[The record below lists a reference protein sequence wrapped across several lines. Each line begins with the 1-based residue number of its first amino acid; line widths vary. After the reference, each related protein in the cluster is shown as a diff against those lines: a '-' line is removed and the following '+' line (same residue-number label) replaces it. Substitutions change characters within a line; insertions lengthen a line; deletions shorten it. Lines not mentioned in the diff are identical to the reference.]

1 MYVVGDASIL
11 KAAGKGHTV
20 KVAVEGNIGSG
31 KTTFLEGCQQF
42 VDTTVLIEPV
52 TIWRDLQGQNLL
64 ELMYKEPKRWS
75 LAFQTYVQLTMMQ
88 LHLAPVQ
95 TPVKLMERS
104 LHSARYVFIENLYRS
119 GHMTS
124 LELSIL
130 DQWFGWINE
139 NVAVGLDMIIYLRT
153 RPEVAMARIQ
163 KRKRPEED
171 QLPFDWLCQ
180 VHNLHEDWLLGRSK
194 FPLPPK
200 VLSKIGNTLRMC
212 GMAKASE
219 ECRRRIVAGLGAQ
232 IPAKT
237 CRRYGCNYSPQSSSA
252 GATVAMDPRF
262 GAKFLVLILS
272 FVASVFFLFYYYFFY
287 SIVVKRVSD

>member
-1 MYVVGDASIL
+1 MHVPFASAICYLARLSVVERCSVCVITIYSPAYRERGMNRIERKEWLHYASSAWYSAWKIVLVLSFGTYALAQVSNCAKTYQDVVGDASLL

-104 LHSARYVFIENLYRS
+104 LHSARYVFIENLYCRCAFVLLIRS
-119 GHMTS
+119 
-124 LELSIL
+124 LLS
-130 DQWFGWINE
+130 
-139 NVAVGLDMIIYLRT
+139 
-153 RPEVAMARIQ
+153 
-163 KRKRPEED
+163 
-171 QLPFDWLCQ
+171 
-180 VHNLHEDWLLGRSK
+180 
-194 FPLPPK
+194 
-200 VLSKIGNTLRMC
+200 
-212 GMAKASE
+212 
-219 ECRRRIVAGLGAQ
+219 
-232 IPAKT
+232 
-237 CRRYGCNYSPQSSSA
+237 
-252 GATVAMDPRF
+252 
-262 GAKFLVLILS
+262 
-272 FVASVFFLFYYYFFY
+272 
-287 SIVVKRVSD
+287 

>member
-1 MYVVGDASIL
+1 MFVSRVLRQFCKATSPLHFLDVVGDASIL

-200 VLSKIGNTLRMC
+200 VLVIDANQDSIDIQQEFAQNLPD
-212 GMAKASE
+212 
-219 ECRRRIVAGLGAQ
+219 ILGQ
-232 IPAKT
+232 
-237 CRRYGCNYSPQSSSA
+237 RH
-252 GATVAMDPRF
+252 
-262 GAKFLVLILS
+262 LS
-272 FVASVFFLFYYYFFY
+272 HAPSTQHPV
-287 SIVVKRVSD
+287 